1 MYYIMLP
8 CSPRPNAAMAS
19 AGAICIYM
27 EKSPIITH
35 SKKMFVRFQSA
46 ATSTIL
52 GRSTC
57 DLDVA
62 HLQYVVDMYIK
73 Y

>member
-1 MYYIMLP
+1 MLP
-8 CSPRPNAAMAS
+8 CSPRPDARSS
-19 AGAICIYM
+19 AEATCTYM
-27 EKSPIITH
+27 EESPIITH
-35 SKKMFVRFQSA
+35 SKNIFGRFQSA